1 MYKRLNKYLIILIV
15 AILSV
20 TFIDIKSVQAF
31 NSATDIIKD
40 SDKLEYKILDD
51 GFEKSFFG
59 GLVEKAKAILT
70 NSQSRLITGTLYQDT
85 SIDKVSIDGVS
96 FTAEELKNNPEK
108 LRQLFLDENKKDGL
122 EYINIS
128 TKEYETY
135 SYEEYLGLLKDNA
148 QPINI
153 ATNTKWS
160 KENGPY
166 YIAGE
171 VRVLNGAKLTI
182 EAGTTVYFTNT
193 PVNNNKS
200 GILVDG
206 ELVINGTA
214 NNKVKLI
221 PLNDNNINKIWK
233 GIYVSERGSLQAQY
247 TELDKA
253 GAWSDSAI
261 YSLGDLNIDNCTIK
275 NTDGNG
281 ITAFKNA
288 EITNCTVN
296 NNSNYGIDLYR
307 YNGDYKTIVNNNN
320 ITSNNTA
327 ARIVIRQA
335 ESSVYSVKNNIVN
348 SNNINGFK
356 LSPDLLGDITF
367 TKPGNNVPYILVN
380 HGDKFSLTE
389 QFKVNRDT
397 TVTFDKTI
405 VKIEDNNGSH
415 DKNKIIVDGT
425 LNIIGTASENTI
437 FTSLN
442 NHSVLG
448 DTANLGEVTPE
459 VNDWDGIYV
468 NEGGKVNIEY
478 GDLSYASNIISSF
491 GESCINNS
499 KLSNSF
505 IGVYTYNNKS
515 KIENSKFD
523 KIDKYAFNYSSMNGP
538 ADITLKNNSFT
549 NMKYRIGK
557 INLYKSGGS
566 NIVATGNT
574 SDNVN
579 NGVDLTGNISINTTI
594 TNIGENI
601 PYVIPHLIISKDT
614 TVNVDAGTI
623 MKVEDGMLFGEKSC
637 IDIYGKLLTNGTSDK
652 NIVITSLKDDTI
664 AGDTNG
670 DGKSTVAENGDWGSI
685 NVLASRG
692 ANNATTL
699 NYTDIRYG
707 GYNQTGYMLGG
718 NGTLVVNNSIIKG
731 SSEDGIKVT
740 GELSLNSSKII
751 DNDKIGVHAKSDNNF
766 DVKLNNN
773 KFENNKEFAGFITF
787 GSSSDKF
794 SGANNTG
801 VNNGI
806 NGVGLSGVLSAN
818 FTLSPAGN
826 NFPFVIPEELVVE
839 SQSTLTIT
847 DGVITKFGNN
857 AKLTL
862 NGNLDINGT
871 SSGVKFI
878 SLNDDSI
885 AGDTNNNGENTK
897 AAYGDWEGIIY
908 SSGSEGFFDKFECK
922 DSTYNMDYKNIP
934 YVKAV
939 AKADSNVSIYE
950 DKAVYITSNGE
961 NKNVVLYN
969 YSTGNETI
977 IVSNSN
983 NKKSAMIY
991 GNYIAWIE
999 GGNIGVY
1006 NISSKSKQYITA
1018 RGLKSIYLNE
1028 GYLVWSGNSSLTYRN
1043 LSTGTDERIV
1053 NTVDDSFAPV
1063 ISSKYLIYKSTDDEM
1078 YHRITLSNKEDYY
1091 MLSYLSDHAEADI
1104 YGENIALLTSDK
1116 RVNVKNIVVG
1126 DIPSWTSINVT
1137 SNVSNSNKYPALY
1150 KDKISYYNTA
1160 EKKVVIK
1167 ESDNNSNIKNIS
1179 ILATGYNVGDN
1190 DIGEKKAI
1198 FTDNN
1203 NIYILKTDFGSLN
1216 NKFVTGDINNKN
1228 GYDRNIT
1235 LGSEVEVRIGLEA
1248 TAGTVVSG
1256 NGGIGLGISNK
1267 NDLRYTVKN
1276 DSLSQEKQVGI
1287 GRKQLDTITIDSKL
1301 GLKIGMGNIG
1311 KITGNITSSAGGS
1324 HLAYDNYFFA
1334 ASNHDSYKNIGLLTA
1349 ASIIEDIPTT
1359 LNPVGKIIKNVIVN
1373 KLENSID
1380 ATNTSLSY
1388 DRGTGLGTSSSIGAS
1403 AEVSA
1408 GILNLG
1414 GNISLSTN
1422 SLAKVGEN
1430 NNSRYVSLES
1440 AFSGEMGS
1448 NLNIDL
1454 KLYEEEY
1461 KEKFEEDTKEYTYK
1475 FEESFTGKI
1484 PFSLLSST
1492 ISDLNITFKLDTN
1505 NNLIITLV
1513 DKSSNGFGNGY
1524 TTKYEYIIK
1533 GSNYDYVVSNGLFG
1547 EIKDLS
1553 NNLQRVNSDLL
1564 LSTYVINNKESITSN
1579 LNDLLTVL
1587 TNCNNIEYEI
1597 TISKGLSK
1605 ELGLSFDASKQ
1616 IEEKE
1621 KIVYSKFNSGITVN
1635 GTYSDEISL
1644 VIDRGIINKGVV
1656 GEFDSLIAFVPVDNE
1671 SVMSL
1676 FKKGLAHFA
1685 AQVSPISEK
1694 YINNTVELIDNG
1706 QKKLKIKSSNLS
1718 RATFIIN
1725 PISKNGV
1732 LQLDDNNFILGDGI
1746 FVQSEDMNN
1755 NIISY
1760 YPSGSEL
1767 TLYIDSNNWNK
1778 YYGKKFSIYEYDVDE
1793 DKWINLG
1800 GKIDT
1805 TNKSVTVPI
1814 NVNSQYAIGVDIS
1827 SPDITWQNNNT
1838 GSVLSANGTYYM
1850 NDGDS
1855 IKIKVIDNFS
1865 RHNNIVTVK
1874 EGTTIVEE
1882 YSTSSTEF
1890 LHNVSGEKGKKY
1902 EITVQHL
1909 DEFENSYRE
1918 SINVIIN

>member
-85 SIDKVSIDGVS
+85 SIDKVSIDGVG

-233 GIYVSERGSLQAQY
+233 GIYVSERGSLQAKY

-261 YSLGDLNIDNCTIK
+261 YSLGDLKLDNCTIK

-307 YNGDYKTIVNNNN
+307 YNGDYKTIVTNNN

-335 ESSVYSVKNNIVN
+335 ESSDYSVKNNIVN

-491 GESCINNS
+491 GESSINNS

-594 TNIGENI
+594 TNIGQNI

-692 ANNATTL
+692 ANNATIL

-1018 RGLKSIYLNE
+1018 SGLKSIYLNE

-1063 ISSKYLIYKSTDDEM
+1063 ISSKYLIYKSNDDGM
-1078 YHRITLSNKEDYY
+1078 YHRITLANKEDYY
-1091 MLSYLSDHAEADI
+1091 MLSYYCDHVEADI
-1104 YGENIALLTSDK
+1104 YGDNIALLTSDK
-1116 RVNVKNIVVG
+1116 RINIKNIVVG
-1126 DIPSWTSINVT
+1126 DIPSWTSVGVT
-1137 SNVSNSNKYPALY
+1137 SNVNSTSKYPALY
-1150 KDKISYYNTA
+1150 KDKISYYTTS
-1160 EKKVVIK
+1160 EKSIMIK
-1167 ESDNNSNIKNIS
+1167 QSDSNKEIENIS
-1179 ILATGYNVGDN
+1179 ILSIGYDVGDN

-1198 FTDNN
+1198 FTDKDLV
-1203 NIYILKTDFGSLN
+1203 YLLKTNFGTSN
-1216 NKFVTGDINNKN
+1216 NKFIDGNLSYNN
-1228 GYDRNIT
+1228 GYDRKIT
-1235 LGSEVEVRIGLEA
+1235 LGNEVGIKIGLEV

-1256 NGGIGLGISNK
+1256 SAGVGFGVNNK
-1267 NDLRYTVKN
+1267 NDISYILKS
-1276 DSLSQEKQVGI
+1276 DSLNQEKAFGI
-1287 GRKQLDTITIDSKL
+1287 SRNQLSSGTLDSKL
-1301 GLKIGMGNIG
+1301 GFSIGSGDILEVSG
-1311 KITGNITSSAGGS
+1311 DISGS
-1324 HLAYDNYFFA
+1324 TTKSKLSYDEYTFAKSDPEAY
-1334 ASNHDSYKNIGLLTA
+1334 KKLGLLTA
-1349 ASIIEDIPTT
+1349 ASIVEGIPTYF
-1359 LNPVGKIIKNVIVN
+1359 NPVGKIIKKVIAN
-1373 KLENSID
+1373 KLENSVD
-1380 ATNTSLSY
+1380 AVNTSLSY
-1388 DRGTGLGTSSSIGAS
+1388 DRGRGIGNSNSIGTS
-1403 AEVSA
+1403 V
-1408 GILNLG
+1408 GISHSVVNLG
-1414 GNISLSTN
+1414 GNITIYTD

-1430 NNSRYVSLES
+1430 KNSRYVSLES
-1440 AFSGEMGS
+1440 AFSGEIGR
-1448 NLNIDL
+1448 DL
-1454 KLYEEEY
+1454 DLTLKTPEGFFGDLELG
-1461 KEKFEEDTKEYTYK
+1461 KYK
-1475 FEESFTGKI
+1475 FEQEYSTKI
-1484 PFSLLSST
+1484 PFSFFSDIT
-1492 ISDLNITFKLDTN
+1492 GNINISYKLDTN
-1505 NNLIITLV
+1505 KNLIVTII
-1513 DKSSNGFGNGY
+1513 DNSSDSFSQEY
-1524 TTKYEYIIK
+1524 TVKYEYIIK
-1533 GSNYDYVVSNGLFG
+1533 GSNYDYVLSKGLFG
-1547 EIKDLS
+1547 GLNDLS
-1553 NNLQRVNSDLL
+1553 SNLQRVNNDLVL
-1564 LSTYVINNKESITSN
+1564 AKYVINNKGAITQN
-1579 LNDLLTVL
+1579 LNDLLHVL
-1587 TNCNNIEYEI
+1587 KNCNNIEYKI
-1597 TISKGLSK
+1597 TLNNEFSKSLDLAFDSSAEYK
-1605 ELGLSFDASKQ
+1605 ED
-1616 IEEKE
+1616 E
-1621 KIVYSKFNSGITVN
+1621 KIAIIPTINSGITVN
-1635 GTYSDEISL
+1635 GTYSDDISL
-1644 VIDRGIINKGVV
+1644 VIDSGIINKGVV
-1656 GEFDSLIAFVPVDNE
+1656 TEENQLIAFIPVSNE
-1671 SVMSL
+1671 STISL
-1676 FKKGLAHFA
+1676 FKRGLAAFA
-1685 AQVSPISEK
+1685 NQINPISQK
-1694 YINNTVELIDNG
+1694 YVNGLVELSDNG

>member
-15 AILSV
+15 SILSV
-20 TFIDIKSVQAF
+20 AFIDIKSVQAF

-51 GFEKSFFG
+51 GFEKSILG

-85 SIDKVSIDGVS
+85 SIDKISIDGVS
-96 FTAEELKNNPEK
+96 FTAEELKNNSEK
-108 LRQLFLDENKKDGL
+108 LRQLFLDENKKEGL

-135 SYEEYLGLLKDNA
+135 SYEEYVGLLKNNA

-153 ATNTKWS
+153 ATNTTWS

-171 VRVLNGAKLTI
+171 VRVLNGIKLTI

-193 PVNNNKS
+193 PVNNNKG

-221 PLNDNNINKIWK
+221 PLNNNNINKIWK

-261 YSLGDLNIDNCTIK
+261 YSLGDLKLDNCTIK

-281 ITAFKNA
+281 ITAFKNT
-288 EITNCTVN
+288 EITNCTAN

-307 YNGDYKTIVNNNN
+307 YNGDYKTIVTNNN

-348 SNNINGFK
+348 SNKINGFK
-356 LSPDLLGDITF
+356 LSSDLLGDIKF
-367 TKPGNNVPYILVN
+367 TKPGKNVPYILVN

-405 VKIEDNNGSH
+405 VKIEDNNGSY

-459 VNDWDGIYV
+459 ISDWDGIYV
-468 NEGGKVNIEY
+468 NEDGKVNITY
-478 GDLSYASNIISSF
+478 GDLSYSSNIISSF
-491 GESCINNS
+491 GESYINNS

-515 KIENSKFD
+515 KIENSNFD
-523 KIDKYAFNYSSMNGP
+523 KFDKYAFNYSSINGP
-538 ADITLKNNSFT
+538 ADIILKNNSFT

-557 INLYKSGGS
+557 INLYKSGGR
-566 NIVATGNT
+566 NIIAIGNT

-594 TNIGENI
+594 TNIGQNI
-601 PYVIPHLIISKDT
+601 PYVIPYLMISKDT
-614 TVNVDAGTI
+614 TVNIDAGTI
-623 MKVEDGMLFGEKSC
+623 IKVEDGMLFDEKSC
-637 IDIYGKLLTNGTSDK
+637 IDIYGKLLTNGTSDE
-652 NIVITSLKDDTI
+652 NIIITSLKDDTI

-685 NVLASRG
+685 NVLASRR
-692 ANNATTL
+692 ANNATIL

-707 GYNQTGYMLGG
+707 GYKQTGYMLGG
-718 NGTLVVNNSIIKG
+718 NGSLEVNNSIIKG

-740 GELSLNSSKII
+740 GELSLNYSKII

-766 DVKLNNN
+766 DVKLNDN

-794 SGANNTG
+794 SGSNNTG

-806 NGVGLSGVLSAN
+806 NGVGLSGVLSSSV
-818 FTLSPAGN
+818 TLSPAGN
-826 NFPFVIPEELVVE
+826 NFPFIIPEELLVE
-839 SQSTLTIT
+839 SQGILTIT

-862 NGNLDINGT
+862 NGKLDINGAD
-871 SSGVKFI
+871 SGVKFI

-908 SSGSEGFFDKFECK
+908 SNGSEGFFDKFECK

-939 AKADSNVSIYE
+939 SKADSNVSIYE
-950 DKAVYITSNGE
+950 NKAVYIKSDGK

-969 YSTGNETI
+969 YSTGSETI

-983 NKKSAMIY
+983 NKKSATIY

-999 GGNIGVY
+999 GGNIAVY

-1018 RGLKSIYLNE
+1018 SGLKSIYLNE

-1043 LSTGTDERIV
+1043 LSTGIDESIV

-1063 ISSKYLIYKSTDDEM
+1063 ISSKYLIYKNNDDGM
-1078 YHRITLSNKEDYY
+1078 YHRIILSNKEDYY
-1091 MLSYLSDHAEADI
+1091 MLSYYSNHVEADI
-1104 YGENIALLTSDK
+1104 YRDNIALLTSDK
-1116 RVNVKNIVVG
+1116 RVDAKNIVVG
-1126 DIPSWTSINVT
+1126 DISSWESINVT
-1137 SNVSNSNKYPALY
+1137 ANVSNSNKYPALY
-1150 KDKISYYNTA
+1150 KDKISYYNTS
-1160 EKKVVIK
+1160 EKKIVIK

-1179 ILATGYNVGDN
+1179 ILGIGYTVGDN
-1190 DIGEKKAI
+1190 DIGDKKAI

-1203 NIYILKTDFGSLN
+1203 NIYILKTDFESSNNEFISGDLN
-1216 NKFVTGDINNKN
+1216 DKN
-1228 GYDRNIT
+1228 GYDRKIT
-1235 LGSEVEVRIGLEA
+1235 LGNEVGVKIGLEVI
-1248 TAGTVVSG
+1248 AGTILEGSA
-1256 NGGIGLGISNK
+1256 GLGVGISNK
-1267 NDLRYTVKN
+1267 NDLIYTLKN

-1287 GRKQLDTITIDSKL
+1287 GRKQLTTATTDSKL
-1301 GLKIGMGNIG
+1301 GLSVGVGNIG
-1311 KITGNITSSAGGS
+1311 KITGNITGSLGNS
-1324 HLAYDNYFFA
+1324 HLDYDNYFFE

-1349 ASIIEDIPTT
+1349 ASIVDDIPTI
-1359 LNPVGKIIKNVIVN
+1359 LNPVGNIMKKVVVN
-1373 KLENSID
+1373 KLENSVD
-1380 ATNTSLSY
+1380 AITTSLSY
-1388 DRGTGLGTSSSIGAS
+1388 DRGTGLGTSSSIGTS
-1403 AEVSA
+1403 YGVNA

-1430 NNSRYVSLES
+1430 NTCRYVSLEN
-1440 AFSGEMGS
+1440 AFSGKIGL
-1448 NLNIDL
+1448 NLNINL
-1454 KLYEEEY
+1454 KLYEEKLE
-1461 KEKFEEDTKEYTYK
+1461 EYTQDYK
-1475 FEESFTGKI
+1475 FNQSVIAKI
-1484 PFSLLSST
+1484 PFSLLSKT

-1505 NNLIITLV
+1505 NNLIITIV
-1513 DKSSNGFGNGY
+1513 DKGSEGFGNGY
-1524 TTKYEYIIK
+1524 TTKYKYTIK
-1533 GSNYDYVVSNGLFG
+1533 GSNYNYVVSNGLLG

-1553 NNLQRVNSDLL
+1553 NNLQRVNDDLE
-1564 LSTYVINNKESITSN
+1564 LSSYVIDNKASITSN
-1579 LNDLLTVL
+1579 LNDLLTIL

-1605 ELGLSFDASKQ
+1605 KLGLSFDASEQFK
-1616 IEEKE
+1616 EKE
-1621 KIVYSKFNSGITVN
+1621 RVVYPKFNGGVSVN
-1635 GTYSDEISL
+1635 GTYIDEISL

-1656 GEFDSLIAFVPVDNE
+1656 GEANSLIAFLPVDNE

-1694 YINNTVELIDNG
+1694 YMNNNVELIDNG
-1706 QKKLKIKSSNLS
+1706 QKKLQIKSNNLS

-1746 FVQSEDMNN
+1746 FVQSEDINN

-1767 TLYIDSNNWNK
+1767 ILYIDPNNWSK
-1778 YYGKKFSIYEYDVDE
+1778 YYGKKFSIYEYDFDE
-1793 DKWINLG
+1793 DKWINLC

-1805 TNKSVTVPI
+1805 INKSITVPI
-1814 NVNSQYAIGVDIS
+1814 NVNAQYAIGVDIS
-1827 SPDITWQNNNT
+1827 SPDIIWKYSNGNEIIN
-1838 GSVLSANGTYYM
+1838 GSTFYV
-1850 NDGDS
+1850 DIGDF
-1855 IKIKVIDNFS
+1855 IDIEIIDNS
-1865 RHNNIVTVK
+1865 IDYTRNKITIKK
-1874 EGTTIVEE
+1874 ENEIIEE
-1882 YSTSSTEF
+1882 YDTYDNTFRHFTFGEQ
-1890 LHNVSGEKGKKY
+1890 GEKF
-1902 EITVQHL
+1902 EIIMEHV
-1909 DEFENSYRE
+1909 DSFGNSYKE
-1918 SINVIIN
+1918 NIFYVLK